1 MGEKELVDNGR
12 AGVTDAALCL
22 GSRVG
27 GHHDAAA
34 HILWPRRYIGAVA
47 ELPHQ
52 VTFRTAELLVGRQ
65 VQTALDALPIQHGV
79 IFAAHYEQ
87 EACQIGY
94 DGPCPILP
102 IQPREPRTKAKD
114 GVPED

>member
-1 MGEKELVDNGR
+1 MRLFFEASGWVATTTR
-12 AGVTDAALCL
+12 QRTPVFTH
-22 GSRVG
+22 S
-27 GHHDAAA
+27 
-34 HILWPRRYIGAVA
+34 YIGAVV

-52 VTFRTAELLVGRQ
+52 ATFRAAELLVGRQ

-79 IFAAHYEQ
+79 IFAAHHER

-94 DGPCPILP
+94 DGPRPILP